1 MFFARKGWPWQ
12 PRIARAVTGFI
23 EAYDVQPAVSGG
35 VKRDVVVNVAPEQ
48 ATAEGYGMVPYP
60 RVEYTA
66 ARITAYFTIDHA
78 QFRSYGLSEPA
89 TALLEALADYEIGTL
104 LDRDLR
110 LRTACDL
117 QVTETRGHQPDA
129 QDAAARIT
137 KRAADCE
144 GELGPITTVTWSGR
158 TNAKGQ

>member
-1 MFFARKGWPWQ
+1 M
-12 PRIARAVTGFI
+12 
-23 EAYDVQPAVSGG
+23 QPAVSGG

-48 ATAEGYGMVPYP
+48 ATAEGYGMVPSP

-89 TALLEALADYEIGTL
+89 TALLEALAAYEIGTL

-117 QVTETRGHQPDA
+117 RVTEARGQQPDA
-129 QDAAARIT
+129 QDAAARIA
-137 KRAADCE
+137 KLAADCD
-144 GELGPITTVTWSGR
+144 GELGPVTTVTWSGR
-158 TNAKGQ
+158 TKAKGQ

>member
-1 MFFARKGWPWQ
+1 VFFARKGWPWQ

-23 EAYDVQPAVSGG
+23 EAYDVRPAVSGG
-35 VKRDVVVNVAPEQ
+35 VKRDFIINEAKEG
-48 ATAEGYGMVPYP
+48 ATAEGYGMVPYS

-66 ARITAYFTIDHA
+66 KRITAYFVIDHA

-104 LDRDLR
+104 LDRGLR

-117 QVTETRGHQPDA
+117 ELAEVRGERPDTRE
-129 QDAAARIT
+129 AAERVA
-137 KRAADCE
+137 KLAADCAA
-144 GELGPITTVTWSGR
+144 ELGPVTRVTSSGR
-158 TNAKGQ
+158 TKGKDQ